1 LRAESGFLDRVKLL
15 EILPGLVPDRAG
27 DIDSESYGGHDE
39 YFNRWRM
46 FCDVGCLPT
55 RSVGQKLL
63 IATIAKKRR
72 EGREKM
78 R

>member
-1 LRAESGFLDRVKLL
+1 
-15 EILPGLVPDRAG
+15 
-27 DIDSESYGGHDE
+27 
-39 YFNRWRM
+39 M
-46 FCDVGCLPT
+46 FCDVGCLPI